1 MVRERIYGGMGLII
15 SDEIVLERILSEIK
29 SENSN
34 ATLDDF
40 ADITGINATYLNS
53 SQTIAVYSQYHLLDG
68 FPSYPEKGLVIWA
81 DNNVRLDQFSD
92 EDKKHIAVECLAKIS
107 EYTSKYDLYTV
118 GLILYTEYN

>member
-68 FPSYPEKGLVIWA
+68 FPSYPE
-81 DNNVRLDQFSD
+81 N
-92 EDKKHIAVECLAKIS
+92 KIS
-107 EYTSKYDLYTV
+107 KYITKYVLYNV

>member
-29 SENSN
+29 SVNSN

-81 DNNVRLDQFSD
+81 DNNIKLNQFTA
-92 EDKKHIAVECLAKIS
+92 EDNERIAIECLDKIS
-107 EYTSKYDLYTV
+107 KYITKYVLYNV

>member
-81 DNNVRLDQFSD
+81 DNNQFTA
-92 EDKKHIAVECLAKIS
+92 EDNERIAIECLDKIS
-107 EYTSKYDLYTV
+107 KYITKYVLYNV

>member
-29 SENSN
+29 SVHSNS
-34 ATLDDF
+34 TLDDF

-92 EDKKHIAVECLAKIS
+92 EDKKRIAVECLTKIS
-107 EYTSKYDLYTV
+107 EYTSKYDQYTV
-118 GLILYTEYN
+118 GLILYTEYT

>member
-1 MVRERIYGGMGLII
+1 MVRERICGGMGLII
-15 SDEIVLERILSEIK
+15 SDEIVLDRILSEIK

-92 EDKKHIAVECLAKIS
+92 EDKKRIAVECLTKIS
-107 EYTSKYDLYTV
+107 EYTSKYDQYTV

>member
-29 SENSN
+29 SVNSN

-53 SQTIAVYSQYHLLDG
+53 SQTIAEYSQYHLLDG
-68 FPSYPEKGLVIWA
+68 FPLYPEKGLVIWA
-81 DNNVRLDQFSD
+81 DNNIKLNQFTA
-92 EDKKHIAVECLAKIS
+92 EDNECIAIECLDKIS
-107 EYTSKYDLYTV
+107 KYITKYVLYHV

>member
-15 SDEIVLERILSEIK
+15 SDEVVLERILNAINSEK
-29 SENSN
+29 TD

-68 FPSYPEKGLVIWA
+68 FPSYPDKGLVIWA
-81 DNNVRLDQFSD
+81 DNNVRLNQFTA
-92 EDKKHIAVECLAKIS
+92 EDSERITIECLEKIS
-107 EYTSKYDLYTV
+107 KYITKYV
-118 GLILYTEYN
+118 SYNIGLILYTEYN

>member
-29 SENSN
+29 SVNSN

-68 FPSYPEKGLVIWA
+68 FPLYPEKGLVIWA
-81 DNNVRLDQFSD
+81 DNNIKLNQFTA
-92 EDKKHIAVECLAKIS
+92 EDNERIAIECL
-107 EYTSKYDLYTV
+107 E
-118 GLILYTEYN
+118 

>member
-68 FPSYPEKGLVIWA
+68 FPLYPEKGLVIWA

-92 EDKKHIAVECLAKIS
+92 EDKKRIAVECLTKIS
-107 EYTSKYDLYTV
+107 EYTSKYDQYTV
-118 GLILYTEYN
+118 GLILYTEYT